1 MKRSL
6 ASFFLLLFPLAIPE
20 TGFGEPG
27 GDPANCET
35 CGAGKSQSKA
45 LDGIQSLI
53 EEARKTESPY
63 LMCEK
68 SADNKGK
75 PPKDGSIQPYSFHH
89 DLVAGQKRSFGDG
102 SVRTLSEAGVIT
114 KFNDSEAG
122 SLHFS
127 KLLIQD
133 LKKIAPDSKF
143 DTLEETSVGAT
154 ANLMLFVSP
163 RKYSQMVHDFRDDF
177 AKFDLLLTVGVQQR
191 ALRSADAGSGSAV
204 VRQDTGFGK
213 IEVGVPVLKQE
224 KQEARLDGGI
234 YFQANDVD
242 LGERKGLE
250 ETTAQR
256 NYAFAGG
263 SYKMILGSPAEV
275 KNFVKLGPEWT
286 FTGQLHCTLQEPSGT
301 LETVSGKTNQAGSES
316 VQINQ
321 RKLNG
326 KVRTGG
332 EIQAGVSR
340 ESRFI
345 RGTKHRLE
353 IYAIGAITRNPVIL
367 GPDKGNTT
375 IGSIELGARL
385 KMGALVQRSY
395 RKGPRSG
402 RTSDGSIR

>member
-1 MKRSL
+1 L
-6 ASFFLLLFPLAIPE
+6 
-20 TGFGEPG
+20 
-27 GDPANCET
+27 
-35 CGAGKSQSKA
+35 
-45 LDGIQSLI
+45 
-53 EEARKTESPY
+53 
-63 LMCEK
+63 
-68 SADNKGK
+68 
-75 PPKDGSIQPYSFHH
+75 
-89 DLVAGQKRSFGDG
+89 
-102 SVRTLSEAGVIT
+102 
-114 KFNDSEAG
+114 
-122 SLHFS
+122 S

-143 DTLEETSVGAT
+143 DTLEEISVGAT

-163 RKYSQMVHDFRDDF
+163 KKYSQMVHDFRDDF
-177 AKFDLLLTVGVQQR
+177 AKMDFLLTVGIQQR
-191 ALRSADAGSGSAV
+191 ALRSASSESGSAV
-204 VRQDTGFGK
+204 VRQDTWFGK

-242 LGERKGLE
+242 LGEREGLE
-250 ETTAQR
+250 ETTEQR
-256 NYAFAGG
+256 NYAFVGG

-286 FTGQLHCTLQEPSGT
+286 FTGQLHCTLQGPSGT
-301 LETVSGKTNQAGSES
+301 LEPVSDPVLGIQSKPN
-316 VQINQ
+316 
-321 RKLNG
+321 L

-340 ESRFI
+340 ESRFF

-353 IYAIGAITRNPVIL
+353 IFAIGAITRNPVVL

-375 IGSIELGARL
+375 IGSIELGVRL

-402 RTSDGSIR
+402 RKSDGSIR